1 MGRIRTPFDSELLK
15 ALRRILERLNE
26 LRMSEPDDEVT
37 SKLQSGIRDKIT
49 EIESSHGNSSAAAD

>member
-15 ALRRILERLNE
+15 ALRRILERLNK

-49 EIESSHGNSSAAAD
+49 EIESSHDNGSAAAD